1 MATRTCREA
10 IQDLNA
16 NKKHRT
22 FDDLRRVLEDA
33 DFVMRSRTAGSH
45 RTFAKPGCSMIVT
58 LVDTRGPF
66 FAAYVRMVVRALEE
80 CCDDD

>member
-1 MATRTCREA
+1 MMPRSCHEA
-10 IQDLNA
+10 IQDLHA
-16 NKKHRT
+16 NTKNRT

-33 DFVMRSRTAGSH
+33 GFVMRSRTAGSH
-45 RTFAKPGCSMIVT
+45 RTFAKPACSVIVT
-58 LVDTRGPF
+58 LVDTRRPV